1 MHNFRNVAENNI
13 GTGEGGG
20 SGFSLRMG
28 VHVYW
33 TIPCSSTPLVLRI
46 LLYRDCFQT
55 FQSCRLQH
63 SLTSFRILELS
74 ALSFSL
80 FSRFPPYM
88 YFMVLGIQMY
98 VRPNNEIHDNKYI
111 TQITT
116 AYNVFIC
123 SKFMQIYK
131 VELPPLLIAI
141 KTVLIM
147 QIKKKNNTEKCN
159 EK

>member
-1 MHNFRNVAENNI
+1 MYNFRNVAVNSI
-13 GTGEGGG
+13 GTGEEGW
-20 SGFSLRMG
+20 SEFSLRMG
-28 VHVYW
+28 VNVCW
-33 TIPCSSTPLVLRI
+33 SIPCSSAPLVLRI

-55 FQSCRLQH
+55 FQH